1 MPHTISQ
8 AGWADPVVEAYGRNR
23 PLLLLFDYDGTLSP
37 VARHP
42 SLALLPPSTR
52 DLLARLAA
60 LPRVSLGVVSGRA
73 LDEVRH
79 LVPLGGCYYA
89 GSGGLEM
96 DLLGE
101 RRQYPFGAEFE
112 DTLSA
117 IHGGLLD
124 LLRKHPGTWVERKP
138 MSLAVHFRGLLPLSA
153 VCFRSAV
160 ADRLAAIPG
169 VRFRVVSE
177 AVEVTPAG
185 GWDKGTAVETVL
197 ARVRQRH
204 PEPLPVY
211 FGDAANDEEAMAA
224 SLAAGGLAVGIGPE
238 APELAVHRLT
248 DSVALAGQL
257 ADVYRR
263 LATLGGVPVLPEP
276 PEPIDAGSTIEAD
289 RSGLIVVDPDADH
302 RDRLCQAMRQFGW
315 RVWGFASA
323 GEADQALTERADE
336 VQAVLVDL
344 DQPGLAGGR
353 LLAMW
358 GENHPVVAR
367 CGMADVSPYMASA
380 FRRMSGLPLL
390 AKPVDP
396 GESNRQLRRLMA
408 DALTPSDERATGLHS
423 PAARSDLR

>member
-1 MPHTISQ
+1 MPHTIAP
-8 AGWADPVVEAYGRNR
+8 AGWAEPVVEAYGRNR
-23 PLLLLFDYDGTLSP
+23 ALLLLFDYDGTLTP
-37 VARHP
+37 IVRHP

-52 DLLARLAA
+52 TLLTRFAA
-60 LPRVSLGVVSGRA
+60 LPRVTIGVVSGRA
-73 LDEVRH
+73 LAEVRH

-89 GSGGLEM
+89 GSGGLEL

-101 RRQYPFGAEFE
+101 RRQYPFGAAF
-112 DTLSA
+112 DSSLSA
-117 IHGGLLD
+117 IHDSLLD

-160 ADRLAAIPG
+160 AERLAAIPG

-197 ARVRQRH
+197 ARLRETQ

-211 FGDAANDEEAMAA
+211 FGDAANDEEGMAA
-224 SLAAGGLAVGIGPE
+224 TVAAGGFAVGVGPE
-238 APELAVHRLT
+238 APELAVHRVT

-263 LATLGGVPVLPEP
+263 LATLGGVPVAPEP
-276 PEPIDAGSTIEAD
+276 LEPVDADTPNEID

-302 RDRLCQAMRQFGW
+302 RDRLCRAMRLFGW

-323 GEADQALTERADE
+323 GEADLALTERADE
-336 VQAVLVDL
+336 VQAVLVDM

-367 CGMADVSPYMASA
+367 CGMAEVSPYMASA

-396 GESNRQLRRLMA
+396 GESDRQLRRLMA
-408 DALTPSDERATGLHS
+408 DAVTPPDERVPGLHS